1 MSRGS
6 VRVACQRTTAIGQ
19 HMMSTS
25 TTLSSDDVSG
35 LANLFFLLLTDTFKP
50 TVLFESNSSLRTYI
64 LNRPSKLNALD
75 DTMLSTLRPKIEEWS
90 SSDLCGTIVA
100 RGNGRAFCIGGD
112 VGSVANKAAD
122 PATRPLATE
131 FFKREFELDF
141 ILAALKKPYIAI
153 LDGMTMGGGVGLAA
167 NAPFRIAT
175 EKTVYAM
182 PETKI
187 GYCPDVGGSYFL
199 SRLDGEIGTYLALT
213 SDTISGRA
221 VFEHGLATHY
231 IPSRRIP
238 MLLDRLA
245 ELNQPHASLVDRTIE
260 DLSAE
265 REPTETPAPFTG
277 AKRVALDYA
286 FRHNKVE
293 AIINDLEIFSNGED
307 AEIAKWA
314 SDTLT
319 MLHQRSPT
327 SLKVALQA
335 IRRGSKLSL
344 LQSLEMELR
353 IATAFCHGAS
363 PDFQTGVDAVI
374 FKKTKERPNWSPST
388 LKEVSA
394 EIVSRFFDPKSP
406 FLSSAPSLSF
416 PAELTS
422 GTISNPLKYAL
433 PTEEEIGSVVTGSH
447 ASGGGLGLR
456 FDELLARFAELRPGK
471 MGVKEKL
478 LEVVQRRCELTD
490 NADGNQVWLKWKH
503 QSK

>member
-6 VRVACQRTTAIGQ
+6 ARAAYQRTTAIGQ
-19 HMMSTS
+19 HMMST
-25 TTLSSDDVSG
+25 TT
-35 LANLFFLLLTDTFKP
+35 TDEP

-64 LNRPSKLNALD
+64 LNRPKKLNALD
-75 DTMLSTLRPKIEEWS
+75 DTMLSALRPKIEEWS

-112 VGSVANKAAD
+112 VGSVANNAAD
-122 PATRPLATE
+122 PATRSLATE

-153 LDGMTMGGGVGLAA
+153 MDGMTMGGGVGLAA

-245 ELNQPHASLVDRTIE
+245 ELNQPHSSLVDRIIE

-293 AIINDLEIFSNGED
+293 SIINDLEIFAASDN
-307 AEIAKWA
+307 AEVAKWA
-314 SDTLT
+314 SDTLV

-335 IRRGSKLSL
+335 IRRGSNLSL
-344 LQSLEMELR
+344 LQSLEMELK

-363 PDFQTGVDAVI
+363 PDFKTGVDAVI
-374 FKKTKERPNWSPST
+374 FKAKKAHERPEWSPPT
-388 LKEVSA
+388 LQEVTPA
-394 EIVSRFFDPKSP
+394 IVNRFFDPKSP
-406 FLSSAPSLSF
+406 FLTSAPSLDL

-433 PTEEEIGSVVTGSH
+433 PTEKEIGSVVTGSH

-456 FDELLARFAELRPGK
+456 FDELLDRFAELRPGK

-478 LEVVQRRCELTD
+478 LEVVQRRCVLTD

-503 QSK
+503 